1 MTQDLRCQGLGPE
14 GPSGC
19 TSARQQS
26 RPHSPGHGGTA
37 CPPCETN
44 LSSPCRRGLCR
55 LQEESVLRQQLLLQ
69 SDKLLRALRA
79 ELKVYEK
86 LDQEQR
92 RPRGTGHS
100 GRACSPLHQQ
110 QAGPLSS
117 NPRPAS
123 LVEQVDSEAGSPAH
137 PPSEAAAGSRE
148 GLRLGSPA
156 G

>member
-1 MTQDLRCQGLGPE
+1 M
-14 GPSGC
+14 
-19 TSARQQS
+19 
-26 RPHSPGHGGTA
+26 
-37 CPPCETN
+37 
-44 LSSPCRRGLCR
+44 
-55 LQEESVLRQQLLLQ
+55 RQQLLLQ

-123 LVEQVDSEAGSPAH
+123 LVEQVDSEQALQPTLLLKRQQEAGKD
-137 PPSEAAAGSRE
+137 
-148 GLRLGSPA
+148 
-156 G
+156 